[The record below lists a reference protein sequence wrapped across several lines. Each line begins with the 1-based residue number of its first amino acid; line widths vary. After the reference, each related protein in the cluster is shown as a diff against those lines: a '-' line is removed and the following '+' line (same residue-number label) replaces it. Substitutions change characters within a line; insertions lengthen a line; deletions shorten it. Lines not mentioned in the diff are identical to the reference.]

1 MLYSSAAEYAI
12 RALTQLALNEIE
24 FGQPKPSP
32 VKELA
37 EREGIPQH
45 FLGKVFQTLVRAG
58 ILSSMRGPHGGFAL
72 ARPASHITLYE
83 IVQAIDGT
91 AALDRCVIGLP
102 RCSDRNPCP
111 HHARWKP
118 VRDQIKDYLRGTTLA
133 DLAQAVQIHHS
144 SEGGDAQCHAEA

>member
-12 RALTQLALNEIE
+12 RALTQLALSEMK

-32 VKELA
+32 VQELA
-37 EREGIPQH
+37 EREAIPKH

-58 ILSSMRGPHGGFAL
+58 ILTSMRGPHGGFAL
-72 ARPASHITLYE
+72 ARPASKITLYE

-91 AALDRCVIGLP
+91 VALDRCVIGLP
-102 RCSDRNPCP
+102 QCSDRNPCP
-111 HHARWKP
+111 HHSRWKP

-144 SEGGDAQCHAEA
+144 R

>member
-72 ARPASHITLYE
+72 ARPASQITLYE

-91 AALDRCVIGLP
+91 AALDRCVTSWGAGALRKLP
-102 RCSDRNPCP
+102 RQRRPSSGAARRGHADRAG
-111 HHARWKP
+111 ARAHP
-118 VRDQIKDYLRGTTLA
+118 R
-133 DLAQAVQIHHS
+133 
-144 SEGGDAQCHAEA
+144 

>member
-12 RALTQLALNEIE
+12 RALTQLALNEMK

-32 VKELA
+32 VQELA
-37 EREGIPQH
+37 EREAIPQH
-45 FLGKVFQTLVRAG
+45 FLGKVFQTLVRAR
-58 ILSSMRGPHGGFAL
+58 ILTSMRGPHGGFAL
-72 ARPASHITLYE
+72 ARPAAKITLYE

-102 RCSDRNPCP
+102 QCNDRNPCP
-111 HHARWKP
+111 HHSRWKP

-144 SEGGDAQCHAEA
+144 R

>member
-37 EREGIPQH
+37 EREAIPQH

-72 ARPASHITLYE
+72 ARPASQITLYE

-102 RCSDRNPCP
+102 GAAIAIPVPITLDGSRCAIRSKTICVGR
-111 HHARWKP
+111 
-118 VRDQIKDYLRGTTLA
+118 L
-133 DLAQAVQIHHS
+133 
-144 SEGGDAQCHAEA
+144 

>member
-1 MLYSSAAEYAI
+1 MLYSNAAEYAI
-12 RALTQLALNEIE
+12 RALTQLALSEGE
-24 FGQPKPSP
+24 SGQPRPRP

-58 ILSSMRGPHGGFAL
+58 ILSSLRGPHGGFAL
-72 ARPASHITLYE
+72 ARPAAQITLYE

-91 AALDRCVIGLP
+91 DPLERCVIGLAG
-102 RCSDRNPCP
+102 CSDAHPCP

-118 VRDQIKDYLRGTTLA
+118 VRDQIRQYLQGTTLA
-133 DLAQAVQIHHS
+133 DLAHAQIT
-144 SEGGDAQCHAEA
+144 QQKTQRRR